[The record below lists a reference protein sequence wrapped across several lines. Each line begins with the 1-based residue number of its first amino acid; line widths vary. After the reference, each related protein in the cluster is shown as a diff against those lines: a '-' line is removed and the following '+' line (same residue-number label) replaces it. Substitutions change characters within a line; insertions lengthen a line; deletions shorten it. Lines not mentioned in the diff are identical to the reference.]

1 MARVSP
7 TKSDRDSFKE
17 DVAADEPLGL
27 LAHHDELDL
36 INLSSKPLR
45 PDTEAIGGV
54 NSSAP
59 LVQPTVIK
67 IGDFSDPQSS
77 PPSNKDYRSVVSLS
91 DNATGGGAGTSVAGS
106 AHSIGG
112 GRRMLPPMPAHH
124 YSRRL
129 QPDGAEAAS
138 QFCTLPRRPKQNSDD
153 SNAAFTTNSRF
164 RQQLESPPE
173 AAERLANEYDGA

>member
-17 DVAADEPLGL
+17 DIAADEPLGL

-45 PDTEAIGGV
+45 LDVEAIGGV
-54 NSSAP
+54 HSSAP

-77 PPSNKDYRSVVSLS
+77 PPSNKDYRRSVVSLS

-112 GRRMLPPMPAHH
+112 GLDRDHRHGP
-124 YSRRL
+124 
-129 QPDGAEAAS
+129 
-138 QFCTLPRRPKQNSDD
+138 
-153 SNAAFTTNSRF
+153 
-164 RQQLESPPE
+164 
-173 AAERLANEYDGA
+173 

>member
-1 MARVSP
+1 VARVSP

-45 PDTEAIGGV
+45 LDVEAIGGV
-54 NSSAP
+54 HSSAP

-77 PPSNKDYRSVVSLS
+77 PPSNKDYRSVLSLS

-112 GRRMLPPMPAHH
+112 GLDRDHRHGP
-124 YSRRL
+124 
-129 QPDGAEAAS
+129 
-138 QFCTLPRRPKQNSDD
+138 
-153 SNAAFTTNSRF
+153 
-164 RQQLESPPE
+164 
-173 AAERLANEYDGA
+173 